1 MSSSIKSAERTLDVL
16 KLLSSSL
23 RPVPTMAIA
32 RRCGI
37 PKSSTHHLLNVM
49 RDRGWVIYYESDR
62 GWGLGALAFEMGS
75 AYLRSQPVQRLAHP
89 VLRQLTAATGEA
101 SHLAALHGDEVLYLD
116 QEQERP
122 SSLPQVAGV
131 GVRLP
136 AHLTAA
142 GRAMLAWL
150 SAQQVRALYV
160 RPVLVRRTELGPA
173 TVSRLLDELR
183 EVRVSGYAIEV
194 GLTTTG
200 VGSIAAAAL
209 SHEGHPTAAIG
220 VTFGAKQYDAEGRQA
235 LAVQVCQAARHVSNA
250 IGVRRGDQAALA

>member
-16 KLLSSSL
+16 QLLSSSL

-49 RDRGWVIYYESDR
+49 RDRGWVIYYEGDR

-89 VLRQLTAATGEA
+89 VLQELTAATGET
-101 SHLAALHGDEVLYLD
+101 SHLAALHGEEVLYLD
-116 QEQERP
+116 QEQDRG
-122 SSLPQVAGV
+122 SSLPQVAAV

-136 AHLTAA
+136 AHLTAV

-160 RPVLVRRTELGPA
+160 RPVLVRRTELGPV
-173 TVSRLLDELR
+173 TVSRLLDELG
-183 EVRVSGYAIEV
+183 EVRLSGYAIEV
-194 GLTTTG
+194 GLTTAG

-220 VTFGAKQYDAEGRQA
+220 VTFAAKRYDEDARAA
-235 LAVQVCQAARHVSNA
+235 LAVEVCASARRLSDA
-250 IGVRRGDQAALA
+250 MGVRRRDLVAAV